1 MSAESLT
8 PKQQERRT
16 RILEAAATELLD
28 MRDDSTAVDR
38 IATRAG
44 TSKATIYRYF
54 GDKIGLER
62 AMVAWLCERA
72 RDPLEGVTVWPYNP
86 RATLIAIATAFA
98 DGILRAPV
106 MDLHRYVVA
115 RTPTHPELGEIFWNA
130 GPEATY
136 EKAAKLMT
144 QTHLPSNLRAIA
156 PRQFAELFIN
166 MLTGSIQLG
175 YFCKGPVV
183 LEQDDMAKRIEDAVN
198 AVGFPP

>member
-1 MSAESLT
+1 
-8 PKQQERRT
+8 
-16 RILEAAATELLD
+16 
-28 MRDDSTAVDR
+28 
-38 IATRAG
+38 
-44 TSKATIYRYF
+44 
-54 GDKIGLER
+54 
-62 AMVAWLCERA
+62 
-72 RDPLEGVTVWPYNP
+72 
-86 RATLIAIATAFA
+86 
-98 DGILRAPV
+98 V
-106 MDLHRYVVA
+106 MYLHRYVVA